1 MAFGSNVFF
10 RSYKNKSIQ
19 DLERILTELKTSPC
33 FSSVNR
39 AIKAG
44 KASNDSNASLHQN
57 HISIIEMLIKYKTMY
72 PESNLSNCNNYKE
85 IERVV
90 EDEFISTAIK

>member
-10 RSYKNKSIQ
+10 RNYKNKSIH
-19 DLERILTELKTSPC
+19 DLERILTNLQTSSC

-44 KASNDSNASLHQN
+44 KASTDSNASLHQN

-72 PESNLSNCNNYKE
+72 PESDLSNCNNYKE
-85 IERVV
+85 IEKSV
-90 EDEFISTAIK
+90 ESDFISTAI

>member
-10 RSYKNKSIQ
+10 RNYKNKSIQ
-19 DLERILTELKTSPC
+19 DLENILANLQNSPC

-44 KASNDSNASLHQN
+44 KVSDDSNASFHHT
-57 HISIIEMLIKYKTMY
+57 HINIIKMLIKYKTMH
-72 PESNLSNCNNYKE
+72 PESDLSNCNNYKE

-90 EDEFISTAIK
+90 P

>member
-57 HISIIEMLIKYKTMY
+57 HISIVEMLIKYKTMY
-72 PESNLSNCNNYKE
+72 PDVDLSNCNSYKE
-85 IERVV
+85 IERAVGHSS
-90 EDEFISTAIK
+90 I

>member
-10 RSYKNKSIQ
+10 RNYKNKSIQ
-19 DLERILTELKTSPC
+19 DLDRILAELKTSSC

-44 KASNDSNASLHQN
+44 KVGTDSNASFHQN
-57 HISIIEMLIKYKTMY
+57 HISIIEMLVKYKTMY
-72 PESNLSNCNNYKE
+72 PESDLSNCNDYQFVQKALN
-85 IERVV
+85 I
-90 EDEFISTAIK
+90 DNF

>member
-10 RSYKNKSIQ
+10 RTYKNKSIQ
-19 DLERILTELKTSPC
+19 DLERILANLQTSPC

-39 AIKAG
+39 SIKAG
-44 KASNDSNASLHQN
+44 RASTDSNASFHQT

-72 PESNLSNCNNYKE
+72 PESDLSNCNNYKE

-90 EDEFISTAIK
+90 ENEFVSTTIK